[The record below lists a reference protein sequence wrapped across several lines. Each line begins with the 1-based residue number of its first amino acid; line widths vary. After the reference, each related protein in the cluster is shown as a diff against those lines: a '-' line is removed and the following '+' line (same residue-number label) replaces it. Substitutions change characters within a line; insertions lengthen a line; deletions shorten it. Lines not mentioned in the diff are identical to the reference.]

1 MNLHLAVLNEEKR
14 WRIIKSKTPIIG
26 IDDGGFDRYSR
37 EQKDNNIPVFG
48 VIMKGSAYVDGVIQ
62 CQIIRDDPSVTTKIS
77 QMILKSSHHPQLQV
91 IFLQGI
97 TIGGFGVI
105 DIQKL
110 YKLTN
115 IPVIVVIRKY
125 PDYLKI
131 RAALKKVFPMDQER
145 WLSIERA
152 GDPIKVREDPL
163 IFLQTSG
170 IHIEDASLLLKKCTV
185 VGTIPEALRIA
196 HFIGASN
203 YRYQNR
209 N

>member
-1 MNLHLAVLNEEKR
+1 MNEVKR
-14 WRIIKSKTPIIG
+14 WRIVKPKTPIIG
-26 IDDGGFDRYSR
+26 IDDGGFDRYSH
-37 EQKDNNIPVFG
+37 EQTDNIIPVFG

-62 CQIIRDDPSVTTKIS
+62 CEIARDDPSVTSKIS
-77 QMILKSSHHPQLQV
+77 QMILNSPHQPQLQA

-105 DIQKL
+105 DIE
-110 YKLTN
+110 KLTKLTT
-115 IPVIVVIRKY
+115 IPVIVVLRKY

-131 RAALKKVFPMDQER
+131 RAALRKVFPEDQER

-152 GDPIKVREDPL
+152 GNPIKVQDDPL
-163 IFLQTSG
+163 ILLQTSG
-170 IHIEDASLLLKKCTV
+170 IHIDDASLLLKKCTV

-203 YRYQNR
+203 YRHLNLKLI
-209 N
+209 